1 MDLGAAAFWVFLAA
15 IIVAGIWRKK
25 HSEALRHETARLLIE
40 KNQNFDGAQLKE
52 LLNPT
57 PPPVPEWLVPRH
69 KPGEGYRVLRIFGT
83 ICMFVAFGLAI
94 AGIWR
99 GMILGLHEE
108 AVMGIA
114 MAVPIVAMIGI
125 GLFVASRYV
134 TQPSDESRNK

>member
-1 MDLGAAAFWVFLAA
+1 MDLGAAAFWIFLAA

-25 HSEALRHETARLLIE
+25 HSEAMRHETARFLIE
-40 KNQNFDGAQLKE
+40 KNQKIDDAQLKE

-57 PPPVPEWLVPRH
+57 PPPARSGCSPSH

-83 ICMFVAFGLAI
+83 ICMFVALGLAI

-114 MAVPIVAMIGI
+114 TAVPIVAMVGI
-125 GLFVASRYV
+125 GLFVASRFV